1 METITCKV
9 CGKKVPH
16 DNINGLKF
24 RRKSFCV
31 ECFENEYDSD
41 VVDKHYVQIKFQEV
55 TGRVP
60 TKEEWM
66 QFEKLMREYE
76 WDWNIVYN
84 MLDYVY
90 LIELV
95 PIDEERLIW
104 TLPFYRKKALKFQK
118 QLEGVY
124 ASLEDDFE
132 DEVVTVYVRQLEKPK
147 KEVKLTSIDDLIDWS
162 EEEEWQE

>member
-1 METITCKV
+1 
-9 CGKKVPH
+9 
-16 DNINGLKF
+16 
-24 RRKSFCV
+24 
-31 ECFENEYDSD
+31 
-41 VVDKHYVQIKFQEV
+41 
-55 TGRVP
+55 
-60 TKEEWM
+60 
-66 QFEKLMREYE
+66 
-76 WDWNIVYN
+76 

-104 TLPFYRKKALKFQK
+104 TLPFYRKKALKFQE
-118 QLEGVY
+118 QLKGVY
-124 ASLEDDFE
+124 ESLEDDFE